1 MPRKGGVGTPR
12 QKRGRKRGGN
22 ESEEDLDAE
31 AERRADEWEAKELE
45 KGEKEKRLDAK
56 VREVLERRKRVAEEL
71 AGEDVSQEVSCS
83 LK

>member
-1 MPRKGGVGTPR
+1 M
-12 QKRGRKRGGN
+12 
-22 ESEEDLDAE
+22 DAE